1 VFRLCQVQNRSSA
14 VLHMYFPQVQRHEE
28 QHEVT
33 PFHTRFHAHVPEFT
47 LPIRRPAYARNA
59 TLPQRLVANFAR
71 RLVAWKGPNDPSSSS
86 FSMGG
91 GLDLQIV
98 VWNGTTPYWRRAAWG
113 DNSQSATF
121 QGNTNFMMYQSI
133 VDTGIGYYIKITV
146 SDGSSNVRITLDY
159 TGMVSFG
166 RWNSDTSSWVVFN
179 QFPSL
184 RGLKL
189 VEEENLFFALIF
201 G

>member
-1 VFRLCQVQNRSSA
+1 MKLLRSIPVFMLMFRSSLCRSDDQLTQEMPLSPGA
-14 VLHMYFPQVQRHEE
+14 L
-28 QHEVT
+28 
-33 PFHTRFHAHVPEFT
+33 
-47 LPIRRPAYARNA
+47 LPILPGALLPGRGLMTHPAAAFPWAVSWTSR
-59 TLPQRLVANFAR
+59 LLFGMGQR
-71 RLVAWKGPNDPSSSS
+71 
-86 FSMGG
+86 
-91 GLDLQIV
+91 Q
-98 VWNGTTPYWRRAAWG
+98 RRAAWG